1 MQAAAAFLANSNLNF
16 KVVLIDKLEDQIA
29 QAKRRLD
36 DFERSE
42 RPEVIEDLREL
53 VFRKDTEREHN
64 AGKEEEEEEDD
75 EGVGSGDNEEPSAEK
90 SEESD
95 DEDEFEPDN

>member
-1 MQAAAAFLANSNLNF
+1 MCVQAAAAFLANSNLNF

-42 RPEVIEDLREL
+42 RPEVIEDLRES
-53 VFRKDTEREHN
+53 VGKDN
-64 AGKEEEEEEDD
+64 AGEEEEEK
-75 EGVGSGDNEEPSAEK
+75 GVGSEDDALPAEEEEN
-90 SEESD
+90 EESD
-95 DEDEFEPDN
+95 DEDGFEPDN